1 MYSFFHSAQRLLR
14 LGLKHFLIL
23 LLVGVLGPA
32 AWGLDLQAHRGG
44 RGLAPENTLAAFA
57 RALEIGVD
65 TLELDIAI
73 TADGVAVISHNPD
86 LDPALARDAGGRWLG
101 ERGPMIH
108 TLSLAQLQAYDV
120 GRLDPASA
128 YARQFPEQVP
138 SDGQRV
144 PTLASLFELV
154 RRAGADS
161 VRFNIE
167 TKLFPHRPQD
177 TVSVDSMT
185 RTLLQ
190 TVGEAGMAG
199 RVTIQSFDWRSL
211 QLVQQLAP
219 AIPTVYLSIQSPGND
234 NTRDSAWT
242 AGLRL
247 QDHGSVPRMVKAAGG
262 AVWSPNAGALTE
274 SLVKEAQGLG
284 LKVVPWTVNNPNE
297 MQRLMDWGV
306 DGLITDYPD
315 RLRALMQQRGLPLPK
330 PWRN

>member
-1 MYSFFHSAQRLLR
+1 MYSFFHSIQRR
-14 LGLKHFLIL
+14 PCLGLKHFLIL
-23 LLVGVLGPA
+23 FLVGVLGPA

-57 RALEIGVD
+57 HALEIGVD

-101 ERGPMIH
+101 ERGPLIH

-177 TVSVDSMT
+177 TASVDSMT
-185 RTLLQ
+185 RTLLR
-190 TVGEAGMAG
+190 VVREAGMAD

-219 AIPTVYLSIQSPGND
+219 AIPTAYLSIQSPGSD
-234 NTRDSAWT
+234 NIRDSVWT

-247 QDHGSVPRMVKAAGG
+247 QDHGSVPRMVRAAGG
-262 AVWSPNAGALTE
+262 AIWSPNAGALTE
-274 SLVKEAQGLG
+274 SLVKEAHSLG
-284 LKVVPWTVNNPNE
+284 LKVVPWTVNKPAE
-297 MQRLMDWGV
+297 LQQLVDWGV

-315 RLRALMQQRGLPLPK
+315 RLRALMQQRGLPLPPAWK
-330 PWRN
+330 N